1 MYVYDNITSPE
12 LKKVFLD
19 MGEMWW
25 WESNRLIPINIF
37 LSGDFDVFNHSLKN
51 FVTKDLE
58 VVFGPMTSMQ
68 NVIRKRIKR
77 RQISLVNKTV
87 KKQLVQQSDSSEQ
100 E

>member
-1 MYVYDNITSPE
+1 MFV
-12 LKKVFLD
+12 K
-19 MGEMWW
+19 
-25 WESNRLIPINIF
+25 
-37 LSGDFDVFNHSLKN
+37 DV
-51 FVTKDLE
+51 E